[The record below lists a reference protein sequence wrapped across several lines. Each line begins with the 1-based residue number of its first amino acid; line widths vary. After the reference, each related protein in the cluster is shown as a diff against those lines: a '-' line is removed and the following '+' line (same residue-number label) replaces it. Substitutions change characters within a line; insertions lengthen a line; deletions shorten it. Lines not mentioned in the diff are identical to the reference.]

1 MNNRT
6 HMIRNACSTPRTP
19 LLLALAVLLAA
30 GGCKK
35 SDEPTGRS
43 ADQPAAADKADAHH
57 DRVTLDADAVAK
69 YGIQVEPVNRQTL
82 TPTIVAP
89 ARVSYDLEAMA
100 HVGAVL
106 RGRVVELKARKGD
119 AVKRGQALIVVES
132 PELGEAQSD
141 YLQKQTGL
149 AVAGPAVEFAKS
161 AYDRAKGL
169 YEGSKGITIT
179 ELQKREADYKAA
191 QGALQSAQSALTAA
205 ENKLHLLGMTQEA
218 VEALTKSKEI
228 RPRYTITAPIDG
240 QVTEREV
247 TLGELVNPEK
257 EALLVIADLT
267 KLWVLADV
275 PEARLRQ
282 IAVGSPARVSVSAV
296 GSGRPLQGKVSL
308 IDPALDPNTRSARVR
323 IDLPNPNGDIRPGMF
338 AQAEI
343 AAGAKAAPAQPV
355 LAIPDEAVQTVD
367 GAAAVFVP
375 VNGTQNTFAKRP
387 VTVGKA
393 VGGLVPVLAGLKEGE
408 QVVTN
413 GSFVLKADLGKGAT
427 DEE

>member
-1 MNNRT
+1 M
-6 HMIRNACSTPRTP
+6 
-19 LLLALAVLLAA
+19 LALAVLLAT
-30 GGCKK
+30 GGCRK

-43 ADQPAAADKADAHH
+43 ADQPAAADKADARH
-57 DRVTLDADAVAK
+57 DQVTLDADAVAK

-82 TPTIVAP
+82 TPTVVAP

-119 AVKRGQALIVVES
+119 AVKRGQALLVVES
-132 PELGEAQSD
+132 SELGEAQSD
-141 YLQKQTGL
+141 YLQKQTAL
-149 AVAGPAVEFAKS
+149 AVAGPAVGFAKD
-161 AYDRAKGL
+161 AYQRAQGL
-169 YEGSKGITIT
+169 YEGSKGITVT
-179 ELQKREADYKAA
+179 ELQKRKADYQAA

-218 VEALTKSKEI
+218 VETLTTSKEI

-257 EALLVIADLT
+257 EALLVIADMT

-275 PEARLRQ
+275 PEARLREL
-282 IAVGSPARVSVSAV
+282 AVGSPARVTVSAV
-296 GSGRPLQGKVSL
+296 GSDRPLQGKVSL

-323 IDLPNPNGDIRPGMF
+323 IDLPNPSGDIRPGMF

-343 AAGAKAAPAQPV
+343 AAGTKAAPAQPV

-375 VNGTQNTFAKRP
+375 VTGAEHTFAKRP

-393 VGGLVPVLAGLKEGE
+393 VGGLVPVLAGLKEGDR
-408 QVVTN
+408 VVTN

-427 DEE
+427 DED